1 MMDHRQ
7 LIDELA
13 QQTAAL
19 EAALLHQEWEQAE
32 PLVARRL
39 ELLKTLAAEPPADP
53 QLLASLQALVATI
66 RASEQEM
73 IRQIESAQLQV
84 GEQLRGLQAGNKA
97 THLYQQNR

>member
-53 QLLASLQALVATI
+53 QF
-66 RASEQEM
+66 
-73 IRQIESAQLQV
+73 
-84 GEQLRGLQAGNKA
+84 
-97 THLYQQNR
+97 

>member
-53 QLLASLQALVATI
+53 QLLASLQALVTAI
-66 RASEQEM
+66 QVSEQEM
-73 IRQIESAQLQV
+73 IRQIETAQQQV

>member
-7 LIDELA
+7 LIAELA

-19 EAALLHQEWEQAE
+19 EAALSHQEWEQAE

-39 ELLKTLAAEPPADP
+39 ELLKTLAADPPADP
-53 QLLASLQALVATI
+53 QLLASLQALAATI
-66 RASEQEM
+66 QASEQEM
-73 IRQIESAQLQV
+73 IRQIETAQQQV
-84 GEQLRGLQAGNKA
+84 GDQLRGLQAGSKA

>member
-73 IRQIESAQLQV
+73 IRQIETAQQQV